1 MCVYLCLGVNILAS
15 MCSKV
20 ILALGKDS
28 NLDLLAESTEALDIS
43 IPRPLQ
49 PVNLAISLSEN
60 PVVQA
65 ISKILESE
73 FILE

>member
-1 MCVYLCLGVNILAS
+1 